1 MKKYSKK
8 EILWHGVLLCVL
20 VDMKNDKLEFS
31 QRFQKTSSQKD
42 QPSINIYKFR
52 VKWPRYDHSCGIV
65 CDNELIFDT

>member
-20 VDMKNDKLEFS
+20 VDRKNDKLEFS

-52 VKWPRYDHSCGIV
+52 VKWPGHDHSCGIV
-65 CDNELIFDT
+65 C